1 MSNMWRIILTVII
14 WMALGGIATIALG
27 TAHMSNGIDA
37 NAITII
43 AMVMATISTIAIW
56 LGPELVNSRRA
67 GSQSHYISGGSEKAK
82 RGAGNVSD
90 DGRLAMLLE
99 LMDEDER
106 QALKQRLQRQVL
118 DEAYVT
124 DDGELAYRGESL
136 KSLLEEDE
144 QQRLQ
149 H

>member
-1 MSNMWRIILTVII
+1 MSNSWRIILTVII

-27 TAHMSNGIDA
+27 SANLSNNIDA

-56 LGPELVNSRRA
+56 LGPELISSRRA
-67 GSQSHYISGGSEKAK
+67 GSQTHYISGGSEKAK
-82 RGAGNVSD
+82 RGEGNLSD
-90 DGRLAMLLE
+90 ATRLALLLE

-106 QALKQRLQRQVL
+106 LALKQRLQRQVL

-136 KSLLEEDE
+136 HTLLEDE
-144 QQRLQ
+144 EQRLR